1 MEEQIKRAVRDLNIS
16 YVFFW
21 VLPAFLLGAG
31 EFDLL
36 PVGALVDNPQA
47 TYYMETAG
55 ILLTALCVPL
65 ALKLFSLVLKK
76 KIDLLTIPLALKRYV
91 QWSMVRLGL
100 LEVSIVDPWI
110 RSKVPSK
117 NKAVLSLQLELRNHT
132 DIEQK
137 GVLKGIIQPGNIE
150 FTEDLVIEAGKQR
163 TFLLDDS
170 KFSQFIIQNPA
181 LWWPNGYGQ
190 LPKGQGQTD

>member
-1 MEEQIKRAVRDLNIS
+1 MEEQIKRAVRNLNIS

-100 LEVSIVDPWI
+100 LEVAIVLNVNLCMLI
-110 RSKVPSK
+110 GLTASLFCLPSEK
-117 NKAVLSLQLELRNHT
+117 RLRNELH
-132 DIEQK
+132 INKE
-137 GVLKGIIQPGNIE
+137 
-150 FTEDLVIEAGKQR
+150 
-163 TFLLDDS
+163 
-170 KFSQFIIQNPA
+170 
-181 LWWPNGYGQ
+181 
-190 LPKGQGQTD
+190 

>member
-1 MEEQIKRAVRDLNIS
+1 MEEQIKRAVRNLNIS

-76 KIDLLTIPLALKRYV
+76 KIDLLTILNSYTQRQAWDLFSPISY
-91 QWSMVRLGL
+91 
-100 LEVSIVDPWI
+100 E
-110 RSKVPSK
+110 
-117 NKAVLSLQLELRNHT
+117 NKKYPYH
-132 DIEQK
+132 
-137 GVLKGIIQPGNIE
+137 
-150 FTEDLVIEAGKQR
+150 
-163 TFLLDDS
+163 
-170 KFSQFIIQNPA
+170 
-181 LWWPNGYGQ
+181 
-190 LPKGQGQTD
+190 

>member
-1 MEEQIKRAVRDLNIS
+1 MEEQIKRAVRNLNIS

-65 ALKLFSLVLKK
+65 ALKS
-76 KIDLLTIPLALKRYV
+76 
-91 QWSMVRLGL
+91 G
-100 LEVSIVDPWI
+100 
-110 RSKVPSK
+110 
-117 NKAVLSLQLELRNHT
+117 
-132 DIEQK
+132 
-137 GVLKGIIQPGNIE
+137 
-150 FTEDLVIEAGKQR
+150 TEKEDR
-163 TFLLDDS
+163 PPDDS
-170 KFSQFIIQNPA
+170 SCVEA
-181 LWWPNGYGQ
+181 LCAVEHGTPRIARSGYRPQ
-190 LPKGQGQTD
+190 RIMLLSDS

>member
-1 MEEQIKRAVRDLNIS
+1 MEEQIKRAVRNLNIS

-100 LEVSIVDPWI
+100 LEVSIVL
-110 RSKVPSK
+110 
-117 NKAVLSLQLELRNHT
+117 NVLCYYQIGRAH
-132 DIEQK
+132 
-137 GVLKGIIQPGNIE
+137 V
-150 FTEDLVIEAGKQR
+150 
-163 TFLLDDS
+163 
-170 KFSQFIIQNPA
+170 
-181 LWWPNGYGQ
+181 
-190 LPKGQGQTD
+190 